1 MALYLHNIIIWAYT
15 LTHTHTHII
24 YYPAYAQVHESCV
37 CTVAYDDYCDSHL
50 HVTTCGYV
58 TTAIHVH
65 CTRPGHETY
74 NHFHFKLVSCSLCSV
89 WMSGHV
95 LTNPSHK
102 EELVRMIHLLHTCTA
117 SGIWSGRVCMWCSST
132 VRLLSIRT
140 WMNVKVP
147 SVIVQA

>member
-1 MALYLHNIIIWAYT
+1 M
-15 LTHTHTHII
+15 
-24 YYPAYAQVHESCV
+24 HESCV

-74 NHFHFKLVSCSLCSV
+74 NHFHFKLVSRSLCSV

-102 EELVRMIHLLHTCTA
+102 EELVRTIHLLHTCTA

-132 VRLLSIRT
+132 VRLLSTRT

-147 SVIVQA
+147 SMIVHRLSLVKNGGLHIHSRLCWTVLEHHRPFAPF